1 MRSLIGPHRAAY
13 WGGELQPRTMGG
25 REVGAGRWGWGGK
38 EGERGLLRP
47 DLGKGKVVARFR
59 L

>member
-13 WGGELQPRTMGG
+13 WGGELQPRTVGG
-25 REVGAGRWGWGGK
+25 REVRAGGGRGK
-38 EGERGLLRP
+38 EGERGLLCP